1 MKMMSTGWEE
11 TKTKEYKFRKTKET
25 KFKNQTGMWLSLG
38 ELFDIF
44 KKLDFVSEF
53 RYQIESNEV
62 SQLFNITNKIP
73 F

>member
-11 TKTKEYKFRKTKET
+11 TETKEYKFRKTKET

-44 KKLDFVSEF
+44 KKLDLFQNSGIKLSQM
-53 RYQIESNEV
+53 RSANYLTLQI
-62 SQLFNITNKIP
+62 I
-73 F
+73 